1 MEKERIL
8 KDSKELLETD
18 YPPVN
23 SLYLL
28 KHLEAILEIGKTNSF
43 ITVSTELK
51 ALAVPYIVMLLDHVL
66 MFPSNLGFVSFH
78 SPKVIET
85 LGDTEP
91 SVLETAIRFSKKIL
105 ERLEK

>member
-8 KDSKELLETD
+8 KDARFLLETD

-51 ALAVPYIVMLLDHVL
+51 ALAVPYIIMLLDHVL
-66 MFPSNLGFVSFH
+66 MFPTKLGFISFH
-78 SPKVIET
+78 SPKVLSE
-85 LGDTEP
+85 LGDSKPTA
-91 SVLETAIRFSKKIL
+91 LETAIKFSKKVI
-105 ERLEK
+105 ERL

>member
-8 KDSKELLETD
+8 KDAKYLLETD

-28 KHLEAILEIGKTNSF
+28 KRIEDILNLGRTNSLT
-43 ITVSTELK
+43 TVPVELK
-51 ALAVPYIVMLLDHVL
+51 ALAIPYIIMLLDHAL
-66 MFPSNLGFVSFH
+66 IFPSKLGFVSFH
-78 SPKVIET
+78 SPKVITE

-91 SVLETAIRFSKKIL
+91 STLETAIRFSKKIL

>member
-1 MEKERIL
+1 MKEEIL
-8 KDSKELLETD
+8 KDARYLLETD

-28 KHLEAILEIGKTNSF
+28 RKLEAILKIGKTNSF

-51 ALAVPYIVMLLDHVL
+51 ALAIPYIVMLLDHVL
-66 MFPSNLGFVSFH
+66 IFPSYLGFVSFH

-91 SVLETAIRFSKKIL
+91 STLVAAIRFSKKIL
-105 ERLEK
+105 ERLEQ